1 MPEARTFVRPDGRR
15 FVVGSPDGALPPGEL
30 FAWIDESAGEQ
41 LRALEALGF
50 VREP

>member
-15 FVVGSPDGALPPGEL
+15 FVVGS
-30 FAWIDESAGEQ
+30 AGEQ